1 MRIIVASIL
10 FLFAV
15 TVSAQVAATW
25 EIRKKPGGQCE
36 AMRSGQKPAVGTH
49 VAGPYKTKKRAEDE
63 LIRIRKT
70 PRCKK

>member
-36 AMRSGQKPAVGTH
+36 AMRSGQKPAAGTR
-49 VAGPYKTKKRAEDE
+49 VAGPFKTKKNAENE
-63 LIRIRKT
+63 LIRLRKT
-70 PRCKK
+70 PKCKR

>member
-1 MRIIVASIL
+1 MRILLASIL

-15 TVSAQVAATW
+15 MVSAQVAATW
-25 EIRKKPGGQCE
+25 EIRKQPAGQCE
-36 AMRSGQKPAVGTH
+36 VLRSGQKPAVGTH

-63 LIRIRKT
+63 LIRLRKS